1 MLFGIGFYYFIDTV
15 MDDIQPRYREVTEE
29 PIVDTAYTLAALAA
43 TTSIDGR
50 VDVGLFRR
58 IFQQVN
64 AQPFA
69 AEIYTFVKTRVD
81 TRVYITDAGGKVVF
95 DSEEGRDEG
104 ADYSQWRDVYL
115 TLRGQYGART
125 SPSREDPDTK
135 VLYVASPIVLNG
147 ETIGVL
153 SVGKSAANSNRFVDA
168 ARRDLMLGGV
178 VIFLLLI
185 VLGILLGQW
194 LTRPIRRLTRY
205 AQTVGEGARA
215 QLPAMPPGEL
225 RELGT
230 AFEQMR
236 IALEGKRYVEN
247 YVQTLTHE
255 IKSPLSAIRG
265 AAELLE
271 EELPA
276 EQRRRFID
284 NVRDESLRID
294 RIAETL
300 MLLTSLE
307 SKNVIE
313 AQGRRELDRIALDC
327 IASLGVLLERRQ
339 LVADVSRIEPAMVQ
353 GDEVLIRQAVLNLL
367 QNAIDFAPSDTRIS
381 TSIVVGESEVELQVR
396 DHGPGIPA
404 YAEAKIFDRFFSLAR
419 PCSGR
424 KSTGLGLSLV
434 KEIMTLHGG
443 RVEVISH
450 PDGGTVATLVF
461 QRADRSA

>member
-1 MLFGIGFYYFIDTV
+1 
-15 MDDIQPRYREVTEE
+15 MDDVQPRYREATEE

-43 TTSIDGR
+43 VTSIDGR
-50 VDVGLFRR
+50 INVGLFRR
-58 IFQQVN
+58 MFDQLDS
-64 AQPFA
+64 QPFT
-69 AEIYTFVKTRVD
+69 AEIYSFVKTSVD
-81 TRVYITDAGGKVVF
+81 TRVYITDANGMVLF

-125 SPSREDPDTK
+125 SPSREDPVTK
-135 VLYVASPIVLNG
+135 ILYVASPIVLDG

-168 ARRDLMLGGV
+168 ARRDLMLGGLAM
-178 VIFLLLI
+178 FLLLL
-185 VLGILLGQW
+185 VLGVLLGQW
-194 LTRPIRRLTRY
+194 LTLPIRRLTDY
-205 AQTVGEGARA
+205 ARTVGEGVRAR
-215 QLPAMPPGEL
+215 LPSMPPGEL
-225 RELGT
+225 RELGA

-255 IKSPLSAIRG
+255 IKSPLAAIRG

-271 EELPA
+271 EDLPA
-276 EQRRRFID
+276 EQRRKFID
-284 NVRDESLRID
+284 NVRDESLRIN

-300 MLLTSLE
+300 LLLTSLE

-313 AQGRRELDRIALDC
+313 SQGRLELDRIVLDC
-327 IASLGVLLERRQ
+327 IASLGVLLERRKIT
-339 LVADVSRIEPAMVQ
+339 VDVGRITQAMVQ
-353 GDEVLIRQAVLNLL
+353 GDEILIRQAVLNLL
-367 QNAIDFAPSDTRIS
+367 QNAIDFAPSETTIS
-381 TSIVVGESEVELQVR
+381 VSLAVGEGEVEFKVR

-419 PCSGR
+419 PAGGK
-424 KSTGLGLSLV
+424 KSSGLGLSLV

-443 RVEVISH
+443 RVEVVSH

-461 QRADRSA
+461 HQNP